1 MKGLVKDGM
10 ARYHYSR
17 EFRGEAEAA
26 REPGSLPLAP
36 ALGGLDVD
44 GQRTIRLQDINP
56 SSSRGIPVYGGWL
69 SSR

>member
-1 MKGLVKDGM
+1 MKGLVKDGT

-26 REPGSLPLAP
+26 RDPGSLPLAP

-44 GQRTIRLQDINP
+44 GQRTI
-56 SSSRGIPVYGGWL
+56 
-69 SSR
+69 